1 MSTTHEQ
8 IYKIVSLTLKDGCP
22 VRETAR
28 RAEVSPATV
37 SRVMMKARLAGITVK
52 DLESCDAD
60 TLCGLI
66 CGENPRF
73 AEPDFGDITERMR
86 VRRKMTLLQAWEMLY
101 VPSVPEGMQ
110 AYSYKRFC
118 ALMAQWRASRGE
130 ERRQSHTEIPVERA
144 GYMEIDFSGDPFE
157 WHDVHGARHN
167 ARIFVASLRYSKMMF
182 CKAYDREV
190 RDSWIDGI
198 ISAFEYFG
206 GVTLN
211 CSMDNAKALVSRPD
225 HYAGEVTAAVR
236 AVCSYYGTR
245 PMTLPVKSPQRKPE
259 AERSANMEQIHVRI
273 PLGLDGPVV
282 AADLSALNRLILE
295 KTEIF
300 NCRPFTDRGGDS
312 RRSLFEREEKG
323 ALRPLPLLPYERGI
337 WKVLMADRQYMV
349 KAEGGHR
356 YMVPF
361 QYASSKVAV
370 RIGSAEIS
378 FYDPGTMQK
387 LISYPRDLRDGYF
400 RHTCDECLSP
410 DDRELRGGI
419 EGAMEAMKKAC
430 QRPSSSVEAFVR
442 AVFEDKSMT
451 ALNRVNALRG
461 LKSLIVRHHINI
473 VEKALGTASADG
485 CLTDLNHIRSVLQGM
500 FDAINRRRKTARAA
514 REAGSTEESGNALA
528 HTRLRNA

>member
-8 IYKIVSLTLKDGCP
+8 IYEIISLTLKYGCP

-28 RAEVSPATV
+28 RTGVSPATV
-37 SRVMMKARLAGITVK
+37 SRVMMKARLAGITER
-52 DLESCDAD
+52 DLENHDAD
-60 TLCGLI
+60 TICGLI
-66 CGENPRF
+66 SEDVPRF
-73 AEPDFGDITERMR
+73 AEPDFGEITGKMKG
-86 VRRKMTLLQAWEMLY
+86 RRKMTLLQAWEMLY
-101 VPSVPEGMQ
+101 MPSVPEGMKG
-110 AYSYKRFC
+110 YSYKRFC
-118 ALMAQWRASRGE
+118 ALLAQWRASRGDE
-130 ERRQSHTEIPVERA
+130 KRQNHTEIPVEKA

-157 WHDVHGARHN
+157 WHDVHGEKHS

-182 CKAYDREV
+182 CKAYAREV
-190 RDSWIDGI
+190 QESWIDGI

-225 HYAGEVTAAVR
+225 HYVGEVTAAVR

-259 AERSANMEQIHVRI
+259 AERAANMEQIHVRI
-273 PLGLDGPVV
+273 PLGLNGPVV
-282 AADLSALNRLILE
+282 AQDLNALNRLITE

-312 RRSLFEREEKG
+312 RRSLFEREEKE

-337 WKVLMADRQYMV
+337 WKVLTADRQYMV

-361 QYASSKVAV
+361 RYASSKVAV
-370 RIGSAEIS
+370 RIGGAEIG

-400 RHTCDECLSP
+400 RQYE
-410 DDRELRGGI
+410 
-419 EGAMEAMKKAC
+419 
-430 QRPSSSVEAFVR
+430 
-442 AVFEDKSMT
+442 
-451 ALNRVNALRG
+451 
-461 LKSLIVRHHINI
+461 
-473 VEKALGTASADG
+473 
-485 CLTDLNHIRSVLQGM
+485 
-500 FDAINRRRKTARAA
+500 
-514 REAGSTEESGNALA
+514 
-528 HTRLRNA
+528 